1 MTRNEFIA
9 RLKRELSGLSP
20 TAVADAIADYETHFE
35 EAIAAGRT
43 EAEAASALGDP
54 VRLARELRAELGL
67 KRWDNSKSPSSAL
80 SAVLALLGLG
90 ALDILILLPILMS
103 VLSAVIS
110 LYVAVVLLVVAGGGV
125 LVAGPFLHSFATPW
139 LPVFGGLAMVTGG
152 TAIGAIL
159 TLFTV
164 GLINGLV
171 WFGRLHYRLIKPAI
185 EAQG

>member
-1 MTRNEFIA
+1 MTRTEFMT
-9 RLKRELSGLSP
+9 RLRRGLSGLSP
-20 TAVADAIADYETHFE
+20 AVIAEAAADYEAHFD

-43 EAEAASALGDP
+43 EQEAAGALGDP
-54 VRLARELRAELGL
+54 VRLGRELRAELGL
-67 KRWDNSKSPSSAL
+67 KRWDDSKSPSSAL

-103 VLSAVIS
+103 VLSALIS
-110 LYVAVVLLVVAGGGV
+110 LFLAVVVVIIAGGGV
-125 LVAGPFLHSFATPW
+125 LVAGPFIHDFQTPW

-152 TAIGAIL
+152 TAVGAIL
-159 TLFTV
+159 TLFTI
-164 GLINGLV
+164 GLINALV